1 MKTFGLI
8 LLAILGLL
16 MVIGGFSVMFN
27 GLSGVLA

>member
-16 MVIGGFSVMFN
+16 MMIGGFSVMFN
-27 GLSGVLA
+27 GLSSVLA